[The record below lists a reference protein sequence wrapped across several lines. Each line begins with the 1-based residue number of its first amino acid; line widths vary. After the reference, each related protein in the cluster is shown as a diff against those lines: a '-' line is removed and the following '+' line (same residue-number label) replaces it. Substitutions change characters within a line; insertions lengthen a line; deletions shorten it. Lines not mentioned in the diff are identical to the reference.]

1 MKIDHLVVNVDSYVQ
16 EDKNFIEKV
25 HSLGLPY
32 KPKWGKGTRGFK
44 VSNIWIGDDYFEL
57 VRIKTKDG
65 GGWVESWTKDYHNGH
80 RGLIGFALEVDD
92 IEATYEKLMKQNI
105 EVTPPEPLS
114 FKWFFNLF
122 TKTMPW
128 KNSYLPRFEGVP
140 FQFFLQ
146 QMNDEKSK
154 AFMQQYMV
162 PNSRENKINGILEV
176 KIFGTLTEHD
186 RNIIQALFDDMK
198 INGQEITIS
207 LGRQTISFI
216 ESDTYSVHVILDA
229 ENQNYSTKE
238 LEIGDNLL
246 LKLRE

>member
-1 MKIDHLVVNVDSYVQ
+1 
-16 EDKNFIEKV
+16 
-25 HSLGLPY
+25 
-32 KPKWGKGTRGFK
+32 
-44 VSNIWIGDDYFEL
+44 
-57 VRIKTKDG
+57 
-65 GGWVESWTKDYHNGH
+65 
-80 RGLIGFALEVDD
+80 
-92 IEATYEKLMKQNI
+92 MKQNI